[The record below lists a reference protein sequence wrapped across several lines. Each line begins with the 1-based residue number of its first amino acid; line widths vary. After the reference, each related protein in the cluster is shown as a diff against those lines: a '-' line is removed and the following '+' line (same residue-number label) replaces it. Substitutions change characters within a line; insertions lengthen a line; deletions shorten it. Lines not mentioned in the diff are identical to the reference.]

1 MIYYRSSFRTIRKKN
16 ENKKNVACDIL
27 APSAVAFM
35 QHIPIARVRILS
47 EAFLFHR
54 KCGAISYEMKKES
67 GRTDLGG
74 KRKRKRT
81 TRYGIYAKRQEKQ
94 NILKI

>member
-1 MIYYRSSFRTIRKKN
+1 MKTNMQNKKCSGKKFIAIHVTI
-16 ENKKNVACDIL
+16 NKKNVACDIL

-54 KCGAISYEMKKES
+54 KCGAISYETKNS
-67 GRTDLGG
+67 GVYFRCFL
-74 KRKRKRT
+74 
-81 TRYGIYAKRQEKQ
+81 
-94 NILKI
+94 